1 MTPDLV
7 PAAWLAALAGA
18 LALAGL
24 AARAASRSSPPPAEE
39 PTVRWGVRFPHGA
52 SFPAAEAAEWF
63 AALAP
68 RLVPGGP
75 VPWCELRGEGG
86 RVSLLVGA
94 PRSWE
99 GFLRAQLAAR
109 FPEAWLEE
117 LSDAP
122 AFGLAAA
129 VALGLEGPEV
139 LPLRVPAPHSADPLL
154 SVAAALTGA
163 GPAGVRLRLAPP
175 PPDWQRW
182 APAALAALQAGLP
195 MPPHGWRFRLLRLRA
210 FFPAT
215 SAPATTGLPH
225 GPEVAGARAKAA
237 APPFS
242 VGLAAWA
249 SGATPEEAAR
259 RAVAL
264 AAQLGVA
271 FHEPLGNAL
280 VPAGVARAIA
290 SPESLGPLPAFV
302 LSAAE
307 LGGLFHVPAAGH
319 PLLPGEASRIV
330 PAPAETLAARPPS
343 EGPETVLGEAWAG
356 GNPVPFGLTAAERR
370 QHLYVVGKTG
380 TGKSTL
386 LAGVARQDLEAG
398 RGLALVDPHGDL
410 AERVL
415 GLVPPARW
423 EEVVYLDPADRD
435 WPVGLNLLHAASP
448 QERLLVASGVVGA
461 FKKRWGDSWGPRLEH
476 FLRYAVLLLLEDPAP
491 SLAALPRVLT
501 DGTYRHRLLE
511 RTADPLLRGFFREE
525 FERADPRWR
534 AEAVAP
540 ILNKVGQFLAS
551 PTVRHIVGQRG
562 PGVPLARVMD
572 EGLVL
577 VANLSTGR
585 IGEDGS
591 ALIGGLLVAGLQL
604 AALRRAE
611 RPEGE
616 RRDFALLVDEFQRF
630 ENEAFAQILSEARK
644 YRLSLVLSHQYLGQ
658 LSPETAD
665 AVLGNTG
672 SLAAFRVGAPD
683 AARLAR
689 ELAPAFGPE
698 DLVNLPDFRFAAR
711 VYRAGETVPA
721 FSARTLPPPL
731 PIGDAALVIEASRRR
746 WARPRAAVETEIA
759 DLWEGR
765 AD

>member
-1 MTPDLV
+1 M
-7 PAAWLAALAGA
+7 
-18 LALAGL
+18 
-24 AARAASRSSPPPAEE
+24 
-39 PTVRWGVRFPHGA
+39 
-52 SFPAAEAAEWF
+52 
-63 AALAP
+63 
-68 RLVPGGP
+68 
-75 VPWCELRGEGG
+75 
-86 RVSLLVGA
+86 
-94 PRSWE
+94 
-99 GFLRAQLAAR
+99 
-109 FPEAWLEE
+109 
-117 LSDAP
+117 
-122 AFGLAAA
+122 AF
-129 VALGLEGPEV
+129 
-139 LPLRVPAPHSADPLL
+139 R
-154 SVAAALTGA
+154 
-163 GPAGVRLRLAPP
+163 
-175 PPDWQRW
+175 
-182 APAALAALQAGLP
+182 
-195 MPPHGWRFRLLRLRA
+195 
-210 FFPAT
+210 
-215 SAPATTGLPH
+215 
-225 GPEVAGARAKAA
+225 
-237 APPFS
+237 
-242 VGLAAWA
+242 
-249 SGATPEEAAR
+249 
-259 RAVAL
+259 
-264 AAQLGVA
+264 
-271 FHEPLGNAL
+271 EPLGNTL

-290 SPESLGPLPAFV
+290 SPESLGPLPALT

-319 PLLPGEASRIV
+319 LLLPGEASRIV
-330 PAPAETLAARPPS
+330 PAPAEALVSRPPS

-415 GLVPPARW
+415 GLVPPARR
-423 EEVVYLDPADRD
+423 EGVVYLDPADRD

-448 QERLLVASGVVGA
+448 RERLLVASGVVGA
-461 FKKRWGDSWGPRLEH
+461 FKKLWGDSWGPRLEH

-491 SLAALPRVLT
+491 SLAALPRVLA
-501 DGTYRHRLLE
+501 DGSYRHRLLA
-511 RTADPLLRGFFREE
+511 RTADSLLRGFFMEE

-658 LSPETAD
+658 FSPETAD
-665 AVLGNTG
+665 AVLGNAG

-683 AARLAR
+683 ATRLAR

-711 VYRAGETVPA
+711 VHRAGETVPA

-731 PIGDAALVIEASRRR
+731 PAGDAARVVEASRRR
-746 WARPRAAVETEIA
+746 WARPRAAVETEVA
-759 DLWEGR
+759 GLWEGR